1 LESASGGAAVTEYTD
16 WGHCGDDDGERIQ
29 DTVSCHEQAVRETN
43 TGENIKTL
51 TRRDKEDSDIEIQTK
66 KEDEKLKIQEY
77 IKSRWNFCF
86 IFTAE
91 QDFEMKMSKYCSL
104 FGSRWTIRRSFLW
117 TLNGVELEDGWH
129 VLWKK

>member
-1 LESASGGAAVTEYTD
+1 MMMVRGY
-16 WGHCGDDDGERIQ
+16 RIQ
-29 DTVSCHEQAVRETN
+29 YHAMTRQPETD

-86 IFTAE
+86 IF
-91 QDFEMKMSKYCSL
+91 YC
-104 FGSRWTIRRSFLW
+104 GA
-117 TLNGVELEDGWH
+117 
-129 VLWKK
+129 K